1 MYLDTDVLYATIDTK
16 DPHAKMAQKII
27 NMKEEKY
34 SSVATLIEL
43 EFVIRRE
50 ISDDASK
57 NVLEPLRELN
67 IKFKDIDL
75 KIFELSL
82 DLRREYDLTIMDSLH
97 AACALLNDKRIA
109 STDSAYDRIIE
120 LRRIF

>member
-1 MYLDTDVLYATIDTK
+1 MYLDTDILYATIDTN
-16 DPHAKMAQKII
+16 DPHAKVAQKII

-34 SSVATLIEL
+34 SSIATLIEL

-50 ISDDASK
+50 LSDDASK
-57 NVLEPLRELN
+57 NVLEPLRDLN
-67 IKFKDIDL
+67 LKFKEIDL
-75 KIFELSL
+75 KTFELSL
-82 DLRREYDLTIMDSLH
+82 DIRRDYDLTIMDSLH

-109 STDSAYDRIIE
+109 STDGAYDRIIE